1 MKDHIHNSTENEKKA
16 KTENAENTATIKGSE
31 PTSAMKRKKRKKYSQ
46 SGIRI
51 PKIPEQGLLIMR
63 YGYPIKIS
71 FD

>member
-1 MKDHIHNSTENEKKA
+1 MDHIHNSTGNEKKA

-31 PTSAMKRKKRKKYSQ
+31 PTSALKRRKSKKYFQ

-51 PKIPEQGLLIMR
+51 PKIPAQGLLIMR

>member
-1 MKDHIHNSTENEKKA
+1 MKDYIHNSTGNEKKA
-16 KTENAENTATIKGSE
+16 KSQNPENTATIKGSE
-31 PTSAMKRKKRKKYSQ
+31 TTSAREIKKRKKYFQ

-51 PKIPEQGLLIMR
+51 PKIPQQGLLIMR

>member
-1 MKDHIHNSTENEKKA
+1 MKDHIHNSTGNEKEA
-16 KTENAENTATIKGSE
+16 KSENAENTATIKGSE
-31 PTSAMKRKKRKKYSQ
+31 TTLAHKIKKRKKYSQ

-51 PKIPEQGLLIMR
+51 PKVPEQGLLIMR